1 MQLAS
6 SKDDN
11 DFNVQVKYIILGQK
25 TTAAVW
31 VHATNIVRLT
41 YDNSGSYYLYTLWS
55 GDQLRFRLERNI
67 CVCAVLKDQNC
78 ATITFKLFIILPIPK
93 IIHIKIR
100 RIVV

>member
-31 VHATNIVRLT
+31 VHATNIVMRLT
-41 YDNSGSYYLYTLWS
+41 YVSSSYS
-55 GDQLRFRLERNI
+55 RI
-67 CVCAVLKDQNC
+67 
-78 ATITFKLFIILPIPK
+78 FIFYDLVINYEF
-93 IIHIKIR
+93 
-100 RIVV
+100 V

>member
-41 YDNSGSYYLYTLWS
+41 YVSSSYMPYLYILWS
-55 GDQLRFRLERNI
+55 SDQLQFRLERYI
-67 CVCAVLKDQNC
+67 CVCEVW
-78 ATITFKLFIILPIPK
+78 K
-93 IIHIKIR
+93 IDKTLLLYYF
-100 RIVV
+100 

>member
-31 VHATNIVRLT
+31 VQATNIVTLT
-41 YDNSGSYYLYTLWS
+41 YDNGSYK
-55 GDQLRFRLERNI
+55 RI
-67 CVCAVLKDQNC
+67 
-78 ATITFKLFIILPIPK
+78 FIFYDPVINYDF
-93 IIHIKIR
+93 
-100 RIVV
+100 V